1 MKITFLSASVP
12 LTKAYNKLPDGAIEK
27 SSYPNVWEVTSHY
40 ENVST
45 LQTFKES
52 IEAHAAK
59 GHCLLKGNTLREL
72 KNESRKDSTDRGAL
86 TEFLCLDFDGISPTT
101 ERTTEDGAHISIN
114 VTVDYIL
121 SAMGIDDV
129 SYILQ
134 WSGSMGIGSNQ
145 IRCHVFIMLTK
156 PLAAPLI
163 KQWLIQK
170 NHTVQ
175 ILREHQALTRTGCA
189 LTWGL
194 DVTAC
199 QADKLIY
206 IAPPII
212 KGMKNPLGAKPR
224 ISVVEKKQSTFSLH
238 AESINSSDK
247 NKQLT
252 EARIAQ
258 LRELADLPKR
268 KMTYKHVGSHE
279 VLAKPGE
286 CTVTGIKVDRG
297 FVYLNLD
304 GGDSWG
310 YFHPENNPDF
320 IFNFKGEPTYLTKEL
335 LPSYWESL
343 QTQAYRVTSTGLIH
357 LAFLDRLTSTY
368 YRGTYT
374 PETDTLD
381 ILPAK
386 TETILRHYAEANGL
400 RLGNVI
406 PEWTTSFNPLN
417 PERVDFDTRTVNTFE
432 RTPYMKQI
440 VKRTPAC
447 PPKIFS
453 IINHVM
459 ANDAKAVDH
468 FINWLACIAQNLSRT
483 RTAWVFQGTQG
494 TGKGILF
501 ERVLA
506 PIFGPNQTII
516 KRSAELNEKWTD
528 FAENKFIVFIDEIQ
542 TSALQDEAGVIATIK
557 SMITN
562 TTLQVRALYKGA
574 YSVPNYTNWIFSS
587 NQSDPVTVPKNDRRF
602 NVSPYQAQPF
612 PKPTDEWLD
621 SLEEELAA
629 FYNYL
634 MSYGVNKE
642 RAATPLENEARNNL
656 IQLSQTTAESTAS
669 ALHEGDF
676 NYFIDQLP
684 TDSAQRF
691 SIHDQ
696 ERIDKYR
703 RTLYDILTRTRAD
716 GACNLSRDELFNI
729 FDYTVGNMNKSPTSF
744 AKYLGHRQIYVK
756 SIAIAGR
763 TVRGIQ
769 VEWKDTKNFPQLVT
783 AHFNDIHTAMT
794 AIKKAKVTT

>member
-1 MKITFLSASVP
+1 MQITFLSASVP
-12 LTKAYNKLPDGAIEK
+12 LTKTYNKLPDGTVEK

-45 LQTFKES
+45 LAEFKAA
-52 IEAHAAK
+52 IDKHATE
-59 GHCLLKGNTLREL
+59 GHCLLKGNTVRPLT
-72 KNESRKDSTDRGAL
+72 KGSRKDSTDRNAL
-86 TEFLCLDFDGISPTT
+86 TEFLCLDFDGIEPSTM
-101 ERTTEDGAHISIN
+101 RSTEDGAPIVVS
-114 VTVDYIL
+114 VTVDYLL
-121 SAMGIDDV
+121 SALGLSDT

-134 WSGSMGIGSNQ
+134 WSGSMGIGSSQ
-145 IRCHVFIMLTK
+145 LRCHVFVMLAK
-156 PLAAPLI
+156 PLSAPLI

-170 NHTVQ
+170 NHEVQ

-194 DVTAC
+194 DITAC
-199 QADKLIY
+199 QSDKLIY

-224 ISVVEKKQSTFSLH
+224 ISIVEKKNPTFALH
-238 AESINSSDK
+238 TTSINSVDQ
-247 NKQLT
+247 NRTLT
-252 EARIAQ
+252 DARVIE
-258 LRELADLPKR
+258 LREQDGLPKR
-268 KMTYKHVGSHE
+268 KLTYKHIGNHE
-279 VLAKPGE
+279 VLSKPGE
-286 CTVTGIKVDRG
+286 CTVTGVKVDRG

-320 IFNFKGEPTYLTKEL
+320 IHNFKGEPTYLTKEL
-335 LPSYWESL
+335 LPSYWETL
-343 QTQAYRVTSTGLIH
+343 QTQAYRVTSSGVVH

-400 RLGNVI
+400 RLGNII

-432 RTPYMKQI
+432 RTPYMKQV

-447 PPKIFS
+447 PPKIAS
-453 IINHVM
+453 IISHVM
-459 ANDAKAVDH
+459 AKDAKAIDH
-468 FINWLACIAQNLSRT
+468 FVNWLACIAQYLNRT

-506 PIFGPNQTII
+506 PIFGHNQTII

-562 TTLQVRALYKGA
+562 ATVQIRAIYKGA
-574 YSVPNYTNWIFSS
+574 YSVSNYTNWIFSS

-602 NVSPYQAQPF
+602 NVSPYQSNPF

-621 SLEEELAA
+621 SLETELPS

-634 MSYGVNKE
+634 MSYEVDKE
-642 RAATPLENEARNNL
+642 RAATPLENEARTNL

-669 ALHEGDF
+669 AIQEGDF
-676 NYFIDQLP
+676 TYFIDQLP
-684 TDSAQRF
+684 TDSTQRY
-691 SIHDQ
+691 SIQDQ
-696 ERIDKYR
+696 EKIDKYR
-703 RTLYDILTRTRAD
+703 RTLYDLLTRTRAD
-716 GACNLSRDELFNI
+716 GACNLSRDELFSI

-744 AKYLGHRQIYVK
+744 AKYLGHRQIHVK
-756 SIAIAGR
+756 SVAIAGR

-769 VEWKDTKNFPQLVT
+769 TEWKNTKDFPQLVT
-783 AHFNDIHTAMT
+783 THFNDIQSAMS
-794 AIKKAKVTT
+794 AIKKAKATT

>member
-1 MKITFLSASVP
+1 MQITFLSASIP
-12 LTKAYNKLPDGAIEK
+12 LTKTYTKQPDGTVEK

-45 LQTFKES
+45 LDELKEK
-52 IEAHAAK
+52 IDAHAAL
-59 GHCLLKGNTLREL
+59 GHCLLKGNTLRPL
-72 KNESRKDSTDRGAL
+72 TCESRKDSTDRSAP
-86 TEFLCLDFDGISPTT
+86 TAFLCLDFDGIEPSVNRVNEDGVMVPTT
-101 ERTTEDGAHISIN
+101 

-121 SAMGIDDV
+121 SAMGLGDV

-145 IRCHVFIMLTK
+145 LRCHVFIMLTQ
-156 PLAAPLI
+156 PMPAPVI

-170 NHTVQ
+170 NHEVH

-194 DVTAC
+194 DITAC
-199 QADKLIY
+199 QSDKLIY

-224 ISVVEKKQSTFSLH
+224 ISIVEKPHATFSLH
-238 AESINSSDK
+238 TVSINSSDK

-252 EARIAQ
+252 ETRIAQ
-258 LRELADLPKR
+258 LREKADLPKR
-268 KMTYKHVGSHE
+268 KLTYKHVGNHE

-286 CTVTGIKVDRG
+286 CTVTGMKVDRG

-310 YFHPENNPDF
+310 YFHPENNPDY

-335 LPSYWESL
+335 LPSYWETL
-343 QTQAYRVTSTGLIH
+343 QTQAYRVTSTGVIH

-368 YRGTYT
+368 YRGTYN
-374 PETDTLD
+374 PDQDLLD

-386 TETILRHYAEANGL
+386 NETMLRHYAEANGL
-400 RLGNVI
+400 RLGNII
-406 PEWTTSFNPLN
+406 PEWTIAFNPLN
-417 PERVDFDTRTVNTFE
+417 PERVDFEARTINTFE
-432 RTPYMKQI
+432 RTPYMKQV
-440 VKRTPAC
+440 VKRVATC

-459 ANDAKAVDH
+459 ANDTKAVDH

-483 RTAWVFQGTQG
+483 RTAWVLHGTQG

-506 PIFGPNQTII
+506 PLFGSNQTII
-516 KRSAELNEKWTD
+516 KRSAELNERWTD

-562 TTLQVRALYKGA
+562 TTIQVRALYKGA
-574 YSVPNYTNWIFSS
+574 YSVLNFTNWIFSS

-602 NVSPYQAQPF
+602 NVSPYQSKPF

-621 SLEEELAA
+621 SLETELAA
-629 FYNYL
+629 FFNYL
-634 MSYGVNKE
+634 MSYEVNKE
-642 RAATPLENEARNNL
+642 RAATPLENEARDNL

-669 ALHEGDF
+669 AIQEGDF
-676 NYFIDQLP
+676 TYFIDQLP
-684 TDSAQRF
+684 TDNTHRY
-691 SIHDQ
+691 SIQDQ
-696 ERIDKYR
+696 EKIDKYR
-703 RTLYDILTRTRAD
+703 RTLYDLLTRTRTD

-729 FDYTVGNMNKSPTSF
+729 FDYTVGGMNKSPTSF

-756 SIAIAGR
+756 SVAIAGR

-769 VEWKDTKNFPQLVT
+769 TEWKNPQDFPQLVA
-783 AHFNDIHTAMT
+783 AHFNDIHTALST
-794 AIKKAKVTT
+794 IKKAKATT

>member
-1 MKITFLSASVP
+1 MQITFLSASIP
-12 LTKAYNKLPDGAIEK
+12 LTKTYTKQPDGTVEK

-45 LQTFKES
+45 LDELKEK
-52 IEAHAAK
+52 IDAHAAL
-59 GHCLLKGNTLREL
+59 GHCLLKGNTLRPL
-72 KNESRKDSTDRGAL
+72 TCESRKDSTDRSAP
-86 TEFLCLDFDGISPTT
+86 TAFLCLDFDGIEPSVNRVNEDGVMVPTT
-101 ERTTEDGAHISIN
+101 

-121 SAMGIDDV
+121 SAMGLGDV

-145 IRCHVFIMLTK
+145 LRCHVFIMLTQ
-156 PLAAPLI
+156 PMPAPVI

-170 NHTVQ
+170 NHEVH

-194 DVTAC
+194 DITAC
-199 QADKLIY
+199 QSDKLIY

-224 ISVVEKKQSTFSLH
+224 ISIVEKPHATFSLH
-238 AESINSSDK
+238 TVSINSSDK

-252 EARIAQ
+252 ETRIAQ
-258 LRELADLPKR
+258 LREKADLPKR
-268 KMTYKHVGSHE
+268 KLTYKHVGNHE

-286 CTVTGIKVDRG
+286 CTVTGMKVDRG

-335 LPSYWESL
+335 LPSYWETL
-343 QTQAYRVTSTGLIH
+343 QTQAYRVTSSGVIH

-368 YRGTYT
+368 YRGTYA
-374 PETDTLD
+374 PNTDTLD

-386 TETILRHYAEANGL
+386 NETMLRHYAEANGL

-406 PEWTTSFNPLN
+406 PEWTIAFNPLN
-417 PERVDFDTRTVNTFE
+417 PERVDFDARTINTFE

-440 VKRTPAC
+440 VKRVATC

-459 ANDAKAVDH
+459 ANDTKAVDH

-506 PIFGPNQTII
+506 PLFGTNQTII
-516 KRSAELNEKWTD
+516 KRSAELNERWTD

-562 TTLQVRALYKGA
+562 TTIQVRALYKGA
-574 YSVPNYTNWIFSS
+574 YSVLNFTNWIFSS

-602 NVSPYQAQPF
+602 NVSPYQSKPF

-621 SLEEELAA
+621 SLETELAA
-629 FYNYL
+629 FFNYL
-634 MSYGVNKE
+634 MSYEVNKE
-642 RAATPLENEARNNL
+642 RAATPLENEARDNL

-669 ALHEGDF
+669 AIQEGDF
-676 NYFIDQLP
+676 TYFIDQLP
-684 TDSAQRF
+684 TDNTHRY
-691 SIHDQ
+691 SIQDQ
-696 ERIDKYR
+696 EKIDKYR
-703 RTLYDILTRTRAD
+703 RTLYDLLTRTRAD

-729 FDYTVGNMNKSPTSF
+729 FDYTVGGMNKSPTSF

-756 SIAIAGR
+756 SVAIAGR

-769 VEWKDTKNFPQLVT
+769 AEWKNPQDFPQLVA
-783 AHFNDIHTAMT
+783 AHFNDIHTALST
-794 AIKKAKVTT
+794 IKKAKATT

>member
-1 MKITFLSASVP
+1 MKITFLSAHTP
-12 LTKAYNKLPDGAIEK
+12 LTKTYSKLHDGVIEK

-40 ENVST
+40 ENVSDLT
-45 LQTFKES
+45 EFKTA
-52 IEAHAAK
+52 IERHAAE

-86 TEFLCLDFDGISPTT
+86 TEFICLDLDGINPTT

-121 SAMGIDDV
+121 NAMGIEEV

-145 IRCHVFIMLTK
+145 LRCHVFLMLTK

-194 DVTAC
+194 DITAC

-224 ISVVEKKQSTFSLH
+224 ISLVEKKNSTFSLH
-238 AESINSSDK
+238 STTINSVDQ
-247 NKQLT
+247 NRTLT
-252 EARIAQ
+252 DARVIA
-258 LRELADLPKR
+258 LREQIGLPKR
-268 KMTYKHVGSHE
+268 KLTYKHVGNHE

-286 CTVTGIKVDRG
+286 CTVTGLKVDRG

-310 YFHPENNPDF
+310 YFHPENNPDV
-320 IFNFKGEPTYLTKEL
+320 IHNFKGEPAYLTKEL
-335 LPSYWESL
+335 LPSYWETL
-343 QTQAYRVTSTGLIH
+343 QTQAYRITSSGLIH

-374 PETDTLD
+374 PDTDTLD

-432 RTPYMKQI
+432 RTPYMKQV
-440 VKRTPAC
+440 VKRTPTC

-468 FINWLACIAQNLSRT
+468 FINWLSCIAQNLTRT

-506 PIFGPNQTII
+506 PIFGTNQTII

-562 TTLQVRALYKGA
+562 TTIQVRALYKGA
-574 YSVPNYTNWIFSS
+574 YSTTNFTNWIFSS

-602 NVSPYQAQPF
+602 NVSPYQSCPF

-621 SLEEELAA
+621 SLEAELAA

-634 MSYGVNKE
+634 MSYEVDKE

-669 ALHEGDF
+669 ALTEGDF
-676 NYFIDQLP
+676 AYFIDQLP
-684 TDSAQRF
+684 TDNTHRY
-691 SIHDQ
+691 SIQDQ
-696 ERIDKYR
+696 EKIDKYR
-703 RTLYDILTRTRAD
+703 RTLYDLLTRTRAD

-769 VEWKDTKNFPQLVT
+769 IEWKDTKKFPDLVT
-783 AHFNDIHTAMT
+783 THFGDIHTALS
-794 AIKKAKVTT
+794 AIKKAKVTP

>member
-1 MKITFLSASVP
+1 MQITFLSASIP
-12 LTKAYNKLPDGAIEK
+12 LTKTYTKMSDGSVEK
-27 SSYPNVWEVTSHY
+27 SSYPNVWEVSTCY

-45 LQTFKES
+45 LSELKEK
-52 IEAHAAK
+52 IDAHAAL
-59 GHCLLKGNTLREL
+59 GHCLLKGNTMREL
-72 KNESRKDSTDRGAL
+72 KNESRKDSTDRSA
-86 TEFLCLDFDGISPTT
+86 TTDFICLDFDGIEPTVNRVNEDGISVPTT
-101 ERTTEDGAHISIN
+101 
-114 VTVDYIL
+114 VTVDYVL
-121 SAMGIDDV
+121 SAMGLGDV

-145 IRCHVFIMLTK
+145 LRCHVFIMLTQ
-156 PLAAPLI
+156 PMPAPVI

-170 NHTVQ
+170 NHEVH

-194 DVTAC
+194 DITAC
-199 QADKLIY
+199 QSDKLIY

-224 ISVVEKKQSTFSLH
+224 ISVVEKPHATFSLH
-238 AESINSSDK
+238 TVSINSSDK

-252 EARIAQ
+252 ETRIAQ
-258 LRELADLPKR
+258 LREKADLPKR
-268 KMTYKHVGSHE
+268 KLTYKHVGNHE

-286 CTVTGIKVDRG
+286 CTVTGMKVDRG

-335 LPSYWESL
+335 IPAYWETL
-343 QTQAYRVTSTGLIH
+343 QTQAYRITSSGVIH

-368 YRGTYT
+368 YRGTYA
-374 PETDTLD
+374 PDTDTLD

-386 TETILRHYAEANGL
+386 NETMLRHYAEANGL

-406 PEWTTSFNPLN
+406 PEWTIAFNPLN
-417 PERVDFDTRTVNTFE
+417 PERVDFEARTINTFE
-432 RTPYMKQI
+432 RTPYMKQV
-440 VKRTPAC
+440 VKRVATC

-483 RTAWVFQGTQG
+483 RTAWVFHGTQG

-506 PIFGPNQTII
+506 PLFGPNQTII
-516 KRSAELNEKWTD
+516 KRSAELNERWTD

-562 TTLQVRALYKGA
+562 TTIQVRALYKGA
-574 YSVPNYTNWIFSS
+574 YSVLNFTNWIFSS

-602 NVSPYQAQPF
+602 NVSPYQSKPF

-621 SLEEELAA
+621 SLETELAA

-634 MSYGVNKE
+634 MSYEVDKE
-642 RAATPLENEARNNL
+642 RAATPLENEARDNL

-669 ALHEGDF
+669 AIQEGDF

-684 TDSAQRF
+684 TDNTHRYSVQ
-691 SIHDQ
+691 DQ
-696 ERIDKYR
+696 EKIDKYR
-703 RTLYDILTRTRAD
+703 RTLYDLLTRTRAD

-729 FDYTVGNMNKSPTSF
+729 FDYTVGGMNKSPTSF

-756 SIAIAGR
+756 SVAIAGR

-769 VEWKDTKNFPQLVT
+769 TEWKNTKNFPDLVT
-783 AHFNDIHTAMT
+783 VHFNDIHTALST
-794 AIKKAKVTT
+794 IKKAKATT

>member
-1 MKITFLSASVP
+1 MQITFLSASIP
-12 LTKAYNKLPDGAIEK
+12 LTKTYTKLPDGSVEK
-27 SSYPNVWEVTSHY
+27 SSYPNVWEVSTCY

-45 LQTFKES
+45 LGELKEK
-52 IEAHAAK
+52 IDAHAAL
-59 GHCLLKGNTLREL
+59 GHCLLKGNTLRPL
-72 KNESRKDSTDRGAL
+72 VNESRKDSTDRSAA
-86 TEFLCLDFDGISPTT
+86 TDFICLDFDGIEPSVNRVNEDGVSVPTT
-101 ERTTEDGAHISIN
+101 

-121 SAMGIDDV
+121 NAMGLGDV

-145 IRCHVFIMLTK
+145 LRCHVFIMLTQ
-156 PLAAPLI
+156 PMPAPVI

-170 NHTVQ
+170 NHEVH

-194 DVTAC
+194 DITAC
-199 QADKLIY
+199 QSDKLIY

-224 ISVVEKKQSTFSLH
+224 ISVVEKPHTTFSLH
-238 AESINSSDK
+238 TISINSSDK

-252 EARIAQ
+252 ETRIAQ
-258 LRELADLPKR
+258 LREKADLPKR
-268 KMTYKHVGSHE
+268 KLTYKHVGNHE

-286 CTVTGIKVDRG
+286 CTVTGMKVDRG

-310 YFHPENNPDF
+310 YFHPENNPDY

-335 LPSYWESL
+335 VPAYWETL
-343 QTQAYRVTSTGLIH
+343 QTQAYRVTSTGVIH

-368 YRGTYT
+368 YRGTYN
-374 PETDTLD
+374 PDQDLLD

-386 TETILRHYAEANGL
+386 NETMLRHYAEANGL

-406 PEWTTSFNPLN
+406 PEWSIAFNPLN
-417 PERVDFDTRTVNTFE
+417 PERVDFEARTINTFE
-432 RTPYMKQI
+432 RTSYMKQVI
-440 VKRTPAC
+440 KRVATC

-459 ANDAKAVDH
+459 ANDAKAIDH
-468 FINWLACIAQNLSRT
+468 FINWLACIAQNLNRT
-483 RTAWVFQGTQG
+483 RTAWVLTGSQG
-494 TGKGILF
+494 TGKGVLF

-516 KRSAELNEKWTD
+516 KRSAELNERWTD
-528 FAENKFIVFIDEIQ
+528 FTENKFIVFIDEIQ
-542 TSALQDEAGVIATIK
+542 TSALQDEAGVIATLK
-557 SMITN
+557 SLITN
-562 TTLQVRALYKGA
+562 PTIQVRALYRAA
-574 YSVPNYTNWIFSS
+574 YSVSNYTNWLFAS

-602 NVSPYQAQPF
+602 NVSPYQSKPF

-621 SLEEELAA
+621 SLEAELAA
-629 FYNYL
+629 FFNYL
-634 MSYGVNKE
+634 MSYEVDKE
-642 RAATPLENEARNNL
+642 RAATPLENEARDNL

-669 ALHEGDF
+669 AIQEGDF
-676 NYFIDQLP
+676 TYFIDQLP
-684 TDSAQRF
+684 TDNTHRY
-691 SIHDQ
+691 SIQDQ
-696 ERIDKYR
+696 EKIDKYR
-703 RTLYDILTRTRAD
+703 RTLYDLLTRTRAD

-729 FDYTVGNMNKSPTSF
+729 FDYTVGGMNKSPTSF

-756 SIAIAGR
+756 SVAIHGR

-769 VEWKDTKNFPQLVT
+769 TEWKNPESFPTLVAT
-783 AHFNDIHTAMT
+783 HFNDIHTALST
-794 AIKKAKVTT
+794 IKKAKATT

>member
-1 MKITFLSASVP
+1 MQITFLSASIP
-12 LTKAYNKLPDGAIEK
+12 LTKTYTKMPDGSVEK
-27 SSYPNVWEVTSHY
+27 SSYPNVWEVSTCY

-45 LQTFKES
+45 LSAFKEK
-52 IEAHAAK
+52 IDEHAAL
-59 GHCLLKGNTLREL
+59 GHCLLKGNTMRPLL
-72 KNESRKDSTDRGAL
+72 KESRKDTTDRSAT
-86 TEFLCLDFDGISPTT
+86 TEFICLDLDGIEPSVNRMNEDGVSVPTT
-101 ERTTEDGAHISIN
+101 

-121 SAMGIDDV
+121 NAMGLGDV

-134 WSGSMGIGSNQ
+134 WSGSMGIGSSQ
-145 IRCHVFIMLTK
+145 LRCHVFIMLTQ
-156 PLAAPLI
+156 PMPAPVI

-170 NHTVQ
+170 NHEVH

-194 DVTAC
+194 DITAC
-199 QADKLIY
+199 QSDKLIY

-224 ISVVEKKQSTFSLH
+224 ISIVEKPHTTFSLH
-238 AESINSSDK
+238 TATINSSDK

-252 EARIAQ
+252 ETRIAQ
-258 LRELADLPKR
+258 LRERADLPKR
-268 KMTYKHVGSHE
+268 KLTYKHVGNHE

-286 CTVTGIKVDRG
+286 CTVTGMKVDRG

-320 IFNFKGEPTYLTKEL
+320 VFNFKGEPTYLTREL
-335 LPSYWESL
+335 VPAYWETL
-343 QTQAYRVTSTGLIH
+343 QTQAYRITSSGVIH

-368 YRGTYT
+368 YRGTYA
-374 PETDTLD
+374 PDTDTLD

-386 TETILRHYAEANGL
+386 NETMLRHYAEANGL

-406 PEWTTSFNPLN
+406 PEWTISFNPLN
-417 PERVDFDTRTVNTFE
+417 PERVDFEARTINTFE
-432 RTPYMKQI
+432 RTPYMKQV
-440 VKRTPAC
+440 VKRVATC
-447 PPKIFS
+447 PPKIAS

-459 ANDAKAVDH
+459 ANDTKAIDH
-468 FINWLACIAQNLSRT
+468 FMNWLACIAQNLNRT

-506 PIFGPNQTII
+506 PIFGRSQTII

-528 FAENKFIVFIDEIQ
+528 FAENKFLVFIDEIQ
-542 TSALQDEAGVIATIK
+542 TSALQDEAGVIATLK

-562 TTLQVRALYKGA
+562 PTLQVRALYRAA
-574 YSVPNYTNWIFSS
+574 YSVINFTNWIFSS

-602 NVSPYQAQPF
+602 NVSPYQSKPF

-621 SLEEELAA
+621 SLEAELAA
-629 FYNYL
+629 FYNFL
-634 MSYGVNKE
+634 MSYEVDKE
-642 RAATPLENEARNNL
+642 RAATPLENEARDNL

-669 ALHEGDF
+669 AIQEGDF
-676 NYFIDQLP
+676 TYFIDQLP
-684 TDSAQRF
+684 TDNTHRYSVQ
-691 SIHDQ
+691 DQ
-696 ERIDKYR
+696 EKIDKYR
-703 RTLYDILTRTRAD
+703 RTLYDLLTRTRAD

-729 FDYTVGNMNKSPTSF
+729 FDYTVGGMNKSPTSF

-756 SIAIAGR
+756 SVAIHGR

-769 VEWKDTKNFPQLVT
+769 TEWKSPQDFPQLVT
-783 AHFNDIHTAMT
+783 THFNDIHTALST
-794 AIKKAKVTT
+794 IRKAKATT